1 MSESTKKPGVPG
13 EPSRASAPADYE
25 APRVEQVLT
34 QEKLET
40 EVLYAGQ
47 VATPVEL

>member
-1 MSESTKKPGVPG
+1 MSEPTKTPGVPG
-13 EPSRASAPADYE
+13 EPSRAAAPAGYE

-34 QEKLET
+34 QEKLEA

-47 VATPVEL
+47 PAPSAEL